1 MYFDRSLKYKYKLF
15 KVQVSRDRDL
25 PWTKLALGEEA
36 AKSGGSLQSD
46 GTLVTLVT
54 IKQNSVLIQISS
66 KMRENDRDMTNDIE
80 LSQLNYSFIFC
91 LSGTMMDN

>member
-54 IKQNSVLIQISS
+54 IKPNSVLIQISS
-66 KMRENDRDMTNDIE
+66 KMKENDRNMMTNDIVTVE
-80 LSQLNYSFIFC
+80 LLIYI
-91 LSGTMMDN
+91 LLKWDNDG

>member
-54 IKQNSVLIQISS
+54 IKPNSVLIQISS
-66 KMRENDRDMTNDIE
+66 RMKENDRDMTNDIVTVE
-80 LSQLNYSFIFC
+80 LLFHI
-91 LSGTMMDN
+91 LLKWDNDG

>member
-54 IKQNSVLIQISS
+54 IKPNSVLIQISS
-66 KMRENDRDMTNDIE
+66 KMKENDRNMMTNDIVTVE
-80 LSQLNYSFIFC
+80 L
-91 LSGTMMDN
+91 LSHILLKWDNGG

>member
-54 IKQNSVLIQISS
+54 IKPNSVLIQISS
-66 KMRENDRDMTNDIE
+66 KMKENDRNMMTNDIVTVE
-80 LSQLNYSFIFC
+80 L
-91 LSGTMMDN
+91 LSHILLKWDNDG

>member
-54 IKQNSVLIQISS
+54 IKPNSVLIQIGS
-66 KMRENDRDMTNDIE
+66 KMKENDRNMMTNDIVTVE
-80 LSQLNYSFIFC
+80 LLFHI
-91 LSGTMMDN
+91 LLKWDNDG